1 MANESKD
8 DDSEL
13 EIELEEDVQ
22 EKFLFKDMV
31 KKKEIV
37 QIDSD
42 DDIEIT
48 SAHLASD
55 NEKEIDGKKS
65 TEHLFKSRS

>member
-1 MANESKD
+1 
-8 DDSEL
+8 
-13 EIELEEDVQ
+13 
-22 EKFLFKDMV
+22 LFKDMV